1 MPKVKPA
8 LPTMGTA
15 QPGRP
20 NASEQATADVQRPRA
35 LVNALAV
42 PIDQIE
48 PDPGQPRQNV
58 SDARLDDLAASL
70 RAYGVLQPLLV
81 REDGTLP
88 DGRARYRIVA
98 GGRRYAAALLAG
110 LARLPVVVRETEGAA
125 LRLTQL
131 IENVQRQ
138 DLAPLEEARAY
149 QELMDAEGIGAEEL
163 GKRLHISGQQV
174 RTRLQLLSDQV
185 IADAVLRA
193 QIPPT
198 VAREIIRL
206 PDTEEK
212 VEIRA
217 QVQAGQRVTHG
228 DVQDIKDRHAAAGVA
243 NPRSKGGGRP
253 SRTADDRRQGS
264 GDRVQGE
271 RQPAR
276 YQPMVDVRAPSEGAA
291 AAYEVTDT
299 AAPPVPAPEVN
310 AHFQRALGRVDG
322 PALEVVLLHG
332 VERGWSCQELL
343 RVIREGP

>member
-1 MPKVKPA
+1 MPKAPPPRVSFR
-8 LPTMGTA
+8 
-15 QPGRP
+15 QPQAGRP
-20 NASEQATADVQRPRA
+20 FSEAATTQAQGPRA
-35 LVNALAV
+35 LQGAMSI
-42 PIDQIE
+42 PIEQIA
-48 PDPGQPRQNV
+48 PDLDQPRR
-58 SDARLDDLAASL
+58 AMDDEGLRALAASL
-70 RAYGVLQPLLV
+70 MEYGVLQPLLV
-81 REDGTLP
+81 REDDYLA
-88 DGRARYRIVA
+88 DERARYRIIA

-110 LARLPVVVRETEGAA
+110 LTRLPVVVKDTEGAA
-125 LRLTQL
+125 LRVTQL
-131 IENVQRQ
+131 VENVQRQ
-138 DLAPLEEARAY
+138 DLTPLDEARAF
-149 QELMDAEGIGAEEL
+149 QELMDAEALSAEGL

-185 IADAVLRA
+185 IADAVQRA

-212 VEIRA
+212 AEMRA
-217 QVQAGQRVTHG
+217 QVQAGQRVTHN
-228 DVQDIKDRHAAAGVA
+228 DLREIKERHAAAGVA

-253 SRTADDRRQGS
+253 PRTADDRGQGS

-276 YQPMVDVRAPSEGAA
+276 YQPMVDVRVPSEGAA

-299 AAPPVPAPEVN
+299 AAPPAPAPEVD

-332 VERGWSCQELL
+332 VERGWSCEELL
-343 RVIREGP
+343 WAIRERR

>member
-1 MPKVKPA
+1 MAKAPVGPTAGRRQAGKPA
-8 LPTMGTA
+8 VAHASIQAAHAPRTLPGAMSI
-15 QPGRP
+15 PI
-20 NASEQATADVQRPRA
+20 EQIA
-35 LVNALAV
+35 
-42 PIDQIE
+42 
-48 PDPGQPRQNV
+48 PDPDQPRR
-58 SDARLDDLAASL
+58 AMDDEGLRALAASL
-70 RAYGVLQPLLV
+70 MEYGVLQPLLV
-81 REDGTLP
+81 REAGYLADE
-88 DGRARYRIVA
+88 RARYRIIA

-110 LARLPVVVRETEGAA
+110 LARLPVVVKDTEGAA
-125 LRLTQL
+125 LRVTQL
-131 IENVQRQ
+131 VENVQRQ
-138 DLAPLEEARAY
+138 DLTPLDEARAF
-149 QELMDAEGIGAEEL
+149 QELMDAEALSAEGL

-185 IADAVLRA
+185 IADAVQRA

-212 VEIRA
+212 AEVRA
-217 QVQAGQRVTHG
+217 QVEAGQRVTHN
-228 DVQDIKDRHAAAGVA
+228 DLREIKERHAAAGVA

-253 SRTADDRRQGS
+253 SRTADDRGQGS

-299 AAPPVPAPEVN
+299 AAPPVPAPEVD

-343 RVIREGP
+343 RVIREGR